1 MLEIKNIMTTD
12 VITVTKQ
19 TLIQGAIEI
28 LVRNNITGF
37 PVVNDDMTLAGI
49 ISEKDIMKLLCKVG
63 NRPGRV
69 EEFMTTNVISF
80 DLDDS
85 IVNVCD
91 CLLKNHFRRVPIVT
105 GPKQKLVGIIT
116 RKDIIKKIFHCQSFF
131 RDTPYVESQL
141 SDARMLIE
149 QSAY

>member
-19 TLIQGAIEI
+19 TLIQGAIET

-37 PVVNDDMTLAGI
+37 PVVNNDMTLAGI
-49 ISEKDIMKLLCKVG
+49 ISEKDIMKLLCKIG
-63 NRPGRV
+63 DRPGKV

-85 IVNVCD
+85 IADVCG

-131 RDTPYVESQL
+131 RDTPNMEGQL
-141 SDARMLIE
+141 VDARMLIE
-149 QSAY
+149 QAAY